1 MTILECTDPKSF
13 PFRDQKTI
21 MSALATTQVNFPVLC
36 IPRAM
41 LFHTAEIVENAF
53 NHAIGGKFVK
63 SVGQSTTT
71 DKSGIEF
78 NVFFIHPD
86 QDFKA
91 NRNTDS
97 LYNNLKA
104 NGTVNISTGSGKYF
118 WKVKLYIP
126 HMKAQYLPPKPA
138 EVPVP
143 VGPRIMTEA
152 DLVEFRNW
160 QAEKAR
166 KAAAQAAE
174 QAQAM
179 RNSLGERIYPLV
191 TEVLSNSHQDFLAQ
205 FPQINAAGKITG
217 MFLELSNEDILDL
230 IENKA
235 AIQINVAE
243 GVRVLREHLL
253 A

>member
-1 MTILECTDPKSF
+1 
-13 PFRDQKTI
+13 

-97 LYNNLKA
+97 LYNRIKA

-118 WKVKLYIP
+118 WKVKLYVP
-126 HMKAQYLPPKPA
+126 HLKAQYLPPKPV

-174 QAQAM
+174 QAEKARKAAAQAAEQAQAM

-191 TEVLSNSHQDFLAQ
+191 TEILSNGHQDFLAQ

-217 MFLELSNEDILDL
+217 MFLELSNEDILGL
-230 IENKA
+230 IEN
-235 AIQINVAE
+235 QDELQSNVAE

-253 A
+253 KA